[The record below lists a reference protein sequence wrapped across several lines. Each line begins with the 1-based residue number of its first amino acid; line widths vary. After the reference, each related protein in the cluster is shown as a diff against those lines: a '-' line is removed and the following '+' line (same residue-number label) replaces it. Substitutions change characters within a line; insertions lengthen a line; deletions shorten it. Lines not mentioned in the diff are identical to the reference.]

1 MHLGG
6 VKMSSDR
13 MEILRGLKVYHRQG
27 DTFEIRIPDAGKVK
41 TISGYFT
48 DLSAAADAT
57 LGRADEFAV
66 YVTINP
72 TNPRLIARANNRLK
86 PYAKSTTSDTDITKL
101 NWLPM
106 DGDPPRPAGISS
118 TDEEHALSIKKCA
131 EIRDWLVSNG
141 WPANAFV
148 RVDSGNGGYL
158 LARIELENT
167 TENHGL
173 VERCLKA
180 LDYLYSDEGFTVD
193 TTSANP
199 ARILRVPGTMNAK
212 GDEVGDMKHRMA
224 QILEAPDSYEVVPR
238 VLLEALAAMLP
249 EPEGVSRPTHN
260 AGGAVFDPVA
270 YCQAHNILV
279 HHTKPWTDKSGAKC
293 TVAVLEQCIFN
304 PGHHLSAVIIGWPN
318 GMRSYRCRHN
328 SCLGKHWADAKEIIE
343 PSDVHQE
350 HSAQET
356 KTAKTAGDLAD
367 FPKLEDLTKATKRM
381 LRINPDTG
389 FAEPDPITGE
399 VDIPKRTLSPA
410 KSAQAV
416 TKYMPL
422 RISLTDTKVEPK
434 LWKCDGKIWT
444 SDGEWHVKNLIDSVA
459 GDLSYLKGLQE
470 TLRRIRGISATVTF
484 DRDPFLFPALDKVID
499 LKTGVVRDYQ
509 QDDYITYQYGAAV
522 EDPSAD
528 YRPVLWALCSS
539 AQDPRD
545 VLTNLDIAT
554 AACIRQALDVIIQLI
569 GPGANGK
576 GIFERILTALC
587 TAGRVA
593 AITLAE
599 AKASRFGPGAV
610 LGKDI
615 WILSEVEDVKYAI
628 NLLKKVATGERMD
641 SDVKYGDRIQG
652 KPHVLPILDCNIAVD
667 FGDDSWGRERRI
679 VKLDYPHTFDY
690 TPGTRRKDPHLEEKV
705 TSPSALAGLLRII
718 AARAPFLCESRRI
731 YSRKRP
737 EDMAAE
743 YKRQQDS
750 LKYFCEDCLTTEPL
764 LNAEGLPIDM
774 TTGQPWPSGVIG
786 KLTTEALY
794 TEYMTYCRLLN
805 VPVPAGKS
813 PFGKY
818 INATFGVISVGTT
831 KNGVAIRYYPGLM
844 LAKTARLA
852 FAELS
857 SNYNNYST
865 TTGELQEGIEEKG
878 LLSFLTTA
886 TTGEWPKEVIEEIG
900 RMFAYI
906 QSCQNPQDISY
917 EGYLKN
923 GVVPVVAVVLGQEI
937 AIPEKP
943 PVVLPSSSCSSCGKD
958 KETCGCDDEDEPAEQ
973 TITADLLRA
982 EERRKKKEEHFRKV
996 AEEHT
1001 DPKLDP
1007 PQRAG
1012 TKKILSYS
1020 EMAGFVPYDT
1030 SSSETEKICRSFR
1043 GQLMKGMAP
1052 RIDFLVKET
1061 ELPKESIEDYLNSAP
1076 WIRKDDSSPAG
1087 IVVYLPVEALA

>member
-1 MHLGG
+1 
-6 VKMSSDR
+6 MSSDR

-48 DLSAAADAT
+48 DFSAAADAT

-167 TENHGL
+167 TENHTL

-224 QILEAPDSYEVVPR
+224 QVLEAPDSYEVVPR

-260 AGGAVFDPVA
+260 AGGAAFDPVA

-293 TVAVLEQCIFN
+293 TVAVLEQCIFDPN
-304 PGHHLSAVIIGWPN
+304 HHLSAVIIGWPN

-356 KTAKTAGDLAD
+356 KTAKTAGDLAN

-422 RISLTDTKVEPK
+422 RISITDTKVEPK

-444 SDGEWHVKNLIDSVA
+444 SDGEGYVKNLIDSVA

-484 DRDPFLFPALDKVID
+484 DRNPFLFPALDKVID
-499 LKTGVVRDYQ
+499 LKTGLIRDYQ
-509 QDDYITYQYGAAV
+509 PDDYITYQYGAAV

-528 YRPVLWALCSS
+528 YRPVLWSLCSS
-539 AQDPRD
+539 AQDPGD
-545 VLTNLDIAT
+545 VLTALDIAT
-554 AACIRQALDVIIQLI
+554 AACIRQPLDAIIQLI

-576 GIFERILTALC
+576 GIFERMLTALC
-587 TAGRVA
+587 TIGRVA
-593 AITLAE
+593 AITLTE

-615 WILSEVEDVKYAI
+615 WILSEVEDVKSAI
-628 NLLKKVATGERMD
+628 NLLKKVATGEFTD

-652 KPHVLPILDCNIAVD
+652 KPHVLPILDCNTAID
-667 FGDDSWGRERRI
+667 FGDDSWGRKRRI
-679 VKLDYPHTFDY
+679 IKLDYPHTFDY
-690 TPGTRRKDPHLEEKV
+690 IPGTRRKDPHLEEKV
-705 TSPSALAGLLRII
+705 TSPSALAGLLQII

-731 YSRKRP
+731 YTRKRP
-737 EDMAAE
+737 EQMDAE
-743 YKRQQDS
+743 YKRQQFS
-750 LKYFCEDCLTTEPL
+750 LAYFCEECLTTTMPANDAGQAINVL
-764 LNAEGLPIDM
+764 
-774 TTGQPWPSGVIG
+774 TGMLFPNGEIPR
-786 KLTTEALY
+786 LTTEALFD
-794 TEYMTYCRLLN
+794 EYKEYCGLFN
-805 VPVPAGKS
+805 VPVPAEKNQI
-813 PFGKY
+813 GKY
-818 INATFGVISVGTT
+818 INKKFNIQSIGTT
-831 KNGVAIRYYPGLM
+831 EHKKQLRYYPGLWLSKSAK
-844 LAKTARLA
+844 LAYGEFSLNY
-852 FAELS
+852 
-857 SNYNNYST
+857 SNYSIT
-865 TTGELQEGIEEKG
+865 TAELQEGEGKNDIIRPE
-878 LLSFLTTA
+878 TTA
-886 TTGEWPKEVIEEIG
+886 TTGEWPKAVIEEI
-900 RMFAYI
+900 RKMFDYI

-917 EGYLKN
+917 EGYLEN
-923 GVVPVVAVVLGQEI
+923 AVVPVVAVVLGQEI
-937 AIPEKP
+937 AIPEKS
-943 PVVLPSSSCSSCGKD
+943 PVVLLSFSCSSCGKD
-958 KETCGCDDEDEPAEQ
+958 KETCGCGDKDEPAEQ
-973 TITADLLRA
+973 TITTDLLQA
-982 EERRKKKEEHFRKV
+982 EEQAKAKEEHFRKV

-1001 DPKLDP
+1001 GPKLDP
-1007 PQRAG
+1007 PKRVG
-1012 TKKILSYS
+1012 TKKNRSYS

-1052 RIDFLVKET
+1052 RIDFLVSDTGLPET
-1061 ELPKESIEDYLNSAP
+1061 TIQAYMDNAP
-1076 WIRKDDSSPAG
+1076 WVRKDDSSPAG
-1087 IVVYLPVEALA
+1087 IVVYLPSEAPA